1 MPDPKPPEP
10 IKLKELI
17 QALAYTVV
25 NTSHQLDEANVDL
38 RRSYFESGNGRL
50 ALMTPPRYV
59 LDEVTVD
66 ISFVVAEARPD
77 APGTDKPQD
86 SDVKV
91 LVDPKTLA
99 ETPVEARQTLHL
111 TFHGQGHEK
120 VKIGDTEKLI

>member
-38 RRSYFESGNGRL
+38 RKLYLESGNARL
-50 ALMTPPRYV
+50 AAMTPPRYV

-66 ISFVVAEARPD
+66 ISFVVVEAKPD
-77 APGTDKPQD
+77 IPETDKLPD

-91 LVDPKTLA
+91 LVDPEVLA
-99 ETPVEARQTLHL
+99 ETPAEARQKIHL
-111 TFHGQGHEK
+111 TFHGQSHEK
-120 VKIGDTEKLI
+120 VKIGDREKLI